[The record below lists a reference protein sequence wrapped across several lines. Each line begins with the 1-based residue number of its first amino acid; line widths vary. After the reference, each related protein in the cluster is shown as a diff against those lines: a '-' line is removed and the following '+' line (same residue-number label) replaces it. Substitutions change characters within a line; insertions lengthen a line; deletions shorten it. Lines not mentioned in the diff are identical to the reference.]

1 MEEIE
6 WMRLIEKTLSVPL
19 FRGMTCWSGQYSSPY
34 AGGLEGV
41 SLRGFHSI
49 SSKIAIAKKSYK
61 ILARPPFL
69 EIILH
74 DVQAII
80 CVYQCQSV

>member
-19 FRGMTCWSGQYSSPY
+19 FRGMTFWSGQYSSPY

-49 SSKIAIAKKSYK
+49 SSKIVSQKNQKN
-61 ILARPPFL
+61 
-69 EIILH
+69 
-74 DVQAII
+74 I
-80 CVYQCQSV
+80 CLPLI